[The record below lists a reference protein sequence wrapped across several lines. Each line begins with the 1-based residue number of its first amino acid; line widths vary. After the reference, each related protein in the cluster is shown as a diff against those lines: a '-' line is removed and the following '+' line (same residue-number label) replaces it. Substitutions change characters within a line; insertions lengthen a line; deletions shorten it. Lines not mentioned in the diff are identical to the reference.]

1 MMMKR
6 PHNRFTPAMDKG
18 VLLFL
23 AGGLWIG
30 VGVMLLSLSFGWLDE
45 FHIHGAFV
53 YVGIGVLSA
62 LIIHHFG
69 FLKIVDKNLD
79 RILPM
84 EGKHCV
90 FSFMSWKSYLM
101 VSVMMVLG
109 AILRHSSIPKP
120 ILSVLYIGI
129 GLALILSSVRYLRVL
144 VLQIIRKK

>member
-1 MMMKR
+1 MKSTK
-6 PHNRFTPAMDKG
+6 NKFTPAMDKR

-30 VGVMLLSLSFGWLDE
+30 VGIMLLSLAFLWLDD
-45 FHIHGAFV
+45 FHIHGAFI
-53 YVGIGVLSA
+53 YAGIGVFSA
-62 LIIHHFG
+62 LLIHHFG

-84 EGKHCV
+84 EGKQCV

-101 VSVMMVLG
+101 VGIMMALG
-109 AILRHSSIPKP
+109 ALLRHSPIPKP
-120 ILSVLYIGI
+120 ILAVLYTGI

-144 VLQIIRKK
+144 FFQIFSKKE

>member
-1 MMMKR
+1 MKQ
-6 PHNRFTPAMDKG
+6 PQHRFTPAMDKR

-45 FHIHGAFV
+45 FHIHGAFA
-53 YVGIGVLSA
+53 YVGIGVISA

-84 EGKHCV
+84 EGKQCV
-90 FSFMSWKSYLM
+90 FSFMSWKSYVMVCLM
-101 VSVMMVLG
+101 MLLG
-109 AILRHSSIPKP
+109 ALLRHSPIPKP

-129 GLALILSSVRYLRVL
+129 GVALILSSIRYLRVL
-144 VLQIIRKK
+144 VLQTILKK